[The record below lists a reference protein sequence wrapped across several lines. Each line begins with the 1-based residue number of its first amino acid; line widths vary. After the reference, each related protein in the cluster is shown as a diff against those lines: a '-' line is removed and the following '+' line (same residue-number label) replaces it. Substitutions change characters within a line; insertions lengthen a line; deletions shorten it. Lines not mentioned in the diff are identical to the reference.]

1 MHLLP
6 AVPACEGSNHRRVRL
21 PQRALEEGVCAH
33 ERGAHMQREDRTEVC
48 PFQSVVWGGR
58 SGLDPGSFLC
68 VLFAVGKSTQT
79 LYIRF
84 LLGSVFPEAG
94 GLLLPREAPGPL
106 GKGPWQGWSVCIFF
120 TKTIWFVNT
129 SGL

>member
-1 MHLLP
+1 MY
-6 AVPACEGSNHRRVRL
+6 
-21 PQRALEEGVCAH
+21 Q
-33 ERGAHMQREDRTEVC
+33 
-48 PFQSVVWGGR
+48 FQLVVWGGR
-58 SGLDPGSFLC
+58 SGLDLGSFLC

-84 LLGSVFPEAG
+84 LLGSVFPERTG

-106 GKGPWQGWSVCIFF
+106 GKGPLQGWSVCIFF